1 MVGEDGEEVGM
12 PTFREVAQ
20 VAVEARRDKGAHSGR
35 RLREIERIL
44 RRHRVLKGL
53 TPDEATSLLE
63 DLGPTFVK
71 MGQIA
76 ANRSDVIP
84 PAYAEA
90 FKRLRADVPPMPYDQ
105 VIATIEASLGH
116 PWRETF
122 SCIEEAPLGS
132 ASIAQVHR
140 ARIAPRARANETAVP
155 VGAKVGVPAGVQEV
169 PVSVG
174 AAVDFLDDSQ
184 TMAGE
189 QTAASAVKLPA
200 EQRVVS
206 QEPAETEASSSRV
219 ASAVREE
226 KSSQPS
232 RVATEAATNR
242 TSPCALPAGA
252 WVAVKVRRPHVV
264 EQMTQDLALIRR
276 AVALLGLT
284 RATDGIKLSL
294 DDLVTELERTTRQ
307 ELDFRVEL
315 RNLERFRALLTDQ
328 PGVESPRPYPL
339 ISSDDVLV
347 MDFVEGPMI
356 NDVPA
361 LHALGLDPRQLGHRL
376 AESYVTQIVDNGFFH
391 ADPHPGNLLVRNGDI
406 VWIDLGMVG
415 TLTVVERGLVGKMLR
430 AAAENDP
437 YALMQALL
445 TAAREDGPVD
455 HGRLLDQLGQLVA
468 SYATANLAA
477 INVGQALLDVFGI
490 LRTQNLSMPPSFT
503 LLARGMVTIEGV
515 LVDIAPNE
523 SVIDII
529 ADHVKRRERTWE
541 SVETNAREFFSTAL
555 SSVESVVRLPTQAS
569 HTLDMLNRG
578 QVKVGADLGI
588 PTDALAA
595 LYSVSGTVAMA
606 LISAGLFV
614 GSSLLAQT
622 DMHPQFLGVPF
633 LAVFGYLG
641 AFVLAVYVVWR
652 NLLIRHRQKN
662 EERL

>member
-1 MVGEDGEEVGM
+1 M
-12 PTFREVAQ
+12 PTLKEVAQ
-20 VAVEARRDKGAHSGR
+20 VAVEARRDKGAGSGR

-44 RRHRVLKGL
+44 RRHRVFKGL
-53 TPDEATSLLE
+53 SPDEATSLLE

-90 FKRLRADVPPMPYDQ
+90 FKRLRADVPPLPYEEVVA
-105 VIATIEASLGH
+105 VIESAFGH

-122 SCIEEAPLGS
+122 SCIEKKPLGS

-140 ARIAPRARANETAVP
+140 ARIAPCAAVADAFAGVPDDRSATPAADEHDAFANVRAPRAAAAPAAARVPHTADAPAGARVPRAADAFAGARAPRA
-155 VGAKVGVPAGVQEV
+155 ADVPAGARV
-169 PVSVG
+169 PR
-174 AAVDFLDDSQ
+174 AADAP
-184 TMAGE
+184 AG
-189 QTAASAVKLPA
+189 TSSPRAGVAAAA
-200 EQRVVS
+200 AR
-206 QEPAETEASSSRV
+206 ASSF
-219 ASAVREE
+219 
-226 KSSQPS
+226 P
-232 RVATEAATNR
+232 
-242 TSPCALPAGA
+242 PAGA

-264 EQMTQDLALIRR
+264 EQMTQDLALIRQ
-276 AVALLGLT
+276 AVALVGLT

-294 DDLVTELERTTRQ
+294 ADLVTELERTTWQ

-315 RNLERFRALLTDQ
+315 RNLERFRALLADQ
-328 PGVESPRPYPL
+328 PGIESPRPYPL
-339 ISSDDVLV
+339 LSTDDVLV
-347 MDFVEGPMI
+347 MDFVEGPMV
-356 NDVPA
+356 NDVAA
-361 LHALGLDPRQLGHRL
+361 LRARGLDPRALGHRL

-391 ADPHPGNLLVRNGDI
+391 ADPHPGNILVNGGDI

-415 TLTVVERGLVGKMLR
+415 ELTAMERGLVGRMLR

-445 TAAREDGPVD
+445 AAARDGGEVD
-455 HGRLLDQLGQLVA
+455 HGRLLDRLGRLLA
-468 SYATANLAA
+468 SYATVNLAE
-477 INVGQALLDVFGI
+477 IDVGRALMDVFDV
-490 LRTQNLSMPPSFT
+490 LRTQNLAMPPSFT

-515 LVDIAPNE
+515 LVDIAPDA
-523 SVIDII
+523 SVIGII
-529 ADHVKRRERTWE
+529 ADHLRRRERTANALE
-541 SVETNAREFFSTAL
+541 AKAREAFSTAL
-555 SSVESVVRLPTQAS
+555 TSFDATLRLPTQAS
-569 HTLDMLNRG
+569 HTLDMVNRG
-578 QVKVGADLGI
+578 QVSVGADLHM

-622 DMHPQFLGVPF
+622 NMHPQFLGVPF

-641 AFVLAVYVVWR
+641 AFALAAYVVWR

-662 EERL
+662 AERL